1 MSPTSYRTAL
11 LRDTLIKGKNG
22 WGARI
27 RTSECQDQNLVPY
40 RLATPQQQNK
50 RNIIQ
55 KLFKKVKLKRYN
67 LLWKMDL
74 TLSFINAI

>member
-11 LRDTLIKGKNG
+11 LRAKKYADKYANNG

-40 RLATPQQQNK
+40 RLATPQQTNNNNK
-50 RNIIQ
+50 YKI
-55 KLFKKVKLKRYN
+55 KEALYKSFLKK
-67 LLWKMDL
+67 
-74 TLSFINAI
+74 SS

>member
-11 LRDTLIKGKNG
+11 LRDKNIGKNG

-40 RLATPQQQNK
+40 RLATPQQTNNK
-50 RNIIQ
+50 Y
-55 KLFKKVKLKRYN
+55 KVKEALYKSFLK
-67 LLWKMDL
+67 K
-74 TLSFINAI
+74 SS

>member
-11 LRDTLIKGKNG
+11 LRDTLTMAGVQGFEPRNARTKTWCLTAWRHPNKIK
-22 WGARI
+22 RI
-27 RTSECQDQNLVPY
+27 
-40 RLATPQQQNK
+40 
-50 RNIIQ
+50 IIQ

-74 TLSFINAI
+74 TPSFINAI

>member
-11 LRDTLIKGKNG
+11 LRDTLIKEKNG

-40 RLATPQQQNK
+40 RLATPQQTNNK
-50 RNIIQ
+50 YY
-55 KLFKKVKLKRYN
+55 KVKEALYKSFLK
-67 LLWKMDL
+67 K
-74 TLSFINAI
+74 SS